1 MFLVVIARFIQS
13 WKMYNS
19 TVRELSTLT
28 DRELADAGLSR
39 SDIPRIAWESAT
51 R

>member
-1 MFLVVIARFIQS
+1 MFLIIIARFIQS

-19 TVRELSTLT
+19 TLRQLSQLS
-28 DRELADAGLSR
+28 DRELADAGISR
-39 SDIPRIAWESAT
+39 SDIPRVAWESAN

>member
-1 MFLVVIARFIQS
+1 MILLIVARFIQS
-13 WKMYNS
+13 WKMYNA
-19 TVRELSTLT
+19 TLRQLSQLS

-39 SDIPRIAWESAT
+39 SDIPRVAWESAT